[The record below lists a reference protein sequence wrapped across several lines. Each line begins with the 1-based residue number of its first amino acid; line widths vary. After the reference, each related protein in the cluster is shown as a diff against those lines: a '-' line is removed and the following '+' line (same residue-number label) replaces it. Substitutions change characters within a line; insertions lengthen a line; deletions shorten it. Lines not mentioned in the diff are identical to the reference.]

1 MSKRGLAELASIADI
16 IMGQS
21 PESSSYNDRGEGIPF
36 FQGNADFSELHP
48 NTRLYCSR
56 PTKIAHPDDIL
67 ISVRAPIGAINIANQ
82 VCCIGR
88 GLAAI
93 RVKENAFN
101 KYLYYCLRR
110 KNKELNQKGTG
121 STFKAINKQDL
132 SGLIIPLPA
141 LDIQKK
147 IAHDLDTVS
156 KLLNLRKRQLE
167 ELDQLI
173 KSVFY
178 EMFGDPVTNEKE
190 WEIKVLSSCTSKIG
204 SGATPKG
211 GEENYKKTGISF
223 IRSLNVYDGYFNFQ
237 NLAYIDN
244 KQAEA
249 LKNVV
254 VEEGDVLINI
264 TGASIARSCVVPS
277 EILPARV
284 NQHVSIVRPIKDQ
297 LVSIYLNHLF
307 IVDTFKQKLLSIG
320 KGNGATREAI
330 TKQQLENLKIPV
342 PPLNLQ
348 KKYAKIVTQIE
359 FEKSLIKQSIVETQL
374 LFDSL
379 MSKYFDD

>member
-1 MSKRGLAELASIADI
+1 VSKRGLAELASIADI